1 MAEEGSETF
10 RHLLPTMA
18 KASHSIRKEREQ
30 GIEEAQQQLK
40 IMEDE
45 LKGKQFFAGRRI
57 GYLDIAANV
66 LFWFRVVAELTG
78 EPILTTEKFPFICEW
93 IEKLMEIDHVV
104 NECLIPKDRY
114 QDSIRKN
121 RKPSKSASNR

>member
-1 MAEEGSETF
+1 
-10 RHLLPTMA
+10 MA

-45 LKGKQFFAGRRI
+45 LKGKQFFAGRRM

-66 LFWFRVVAELTG
+66 LFWFRVVGELTG
-78 EPILTTEKFPFICEW
+78 EPILTTERFPFICEW
-93 IEKLMEIDHVV
+93 IEKLMEIDVV
-104 NECLIPKDRY
+104 NECLIPKKRY
-114 QDSIRKN
+114 QDLMQLN
-121 RKPSKSASNR
+121 RNATKYASN